1 MAMTETRPETGAT
14 AATASEQAGPSG
26 LEILVGSGDHRT
38 TGVVFIGFSLLFL
51 VISFIV
57 RALVGI
63 DVLTDNGFLGVFG
76 TLSNLSSQ
84 VGLVFVGVVPLILG
98 LAIYVVPMQVGS
110 PAIAFPRAVTLSL
123 WTWVLGAGVFI
134 TSAALKGG
142 IGGGNDD
149 AARLGNVSLGVL
161 LLALGLG
168 TVAVMT
174 TVVAH
179 RPFGMGLA
187 RVPLFSWSMLVGGAV
202 WLLSFG
208 SAFAHIIVG
217 QISQS
222 GAEALAT
229 NFSNGIAWL
238 LRAPSV
244 YMIAIPVL
252 GIAGDVVARAANRRL
267 ANYFV
272 FQTFIGA
279 FAVLSFG
286 AWVQSPTAVRTAV
299 WTVVALL
306 IGLPVLGLLGGLA
319 DTLRRGRVKF
329 DAAVIASLLSLLL
342 LLGAVAAGLLIAL
355 DNAGKGELVGFNSA
369 ELAAAQAFFAVGAAL
384 VGAIAGLFGWSPLIL
399 GRPAKKGAATGAVL
413 LTAGGTALMATT
425 ALIAGLV
432 QLDGKDTGYQ
442 AFGVL
447 GAIGA
452 VVALFGVVAT
462 LAATLGAARTG
473 DEEGA
478 EELSGLTLEWA
489 GSAQPLDAPPVQSA
503 FPLLDTA
510 EENA

>member
-1 MAMTETRPETGAT
+1 MAMTETRPETGAA
-14 AATASEQAGPSG
+14 AATASEQSDPAG
-26 LEILVGSGDHRT
+26 LELLVGSGDHRT
-38 TGVVFIGFSLLFL
+38 TGVVFIGFALLFL
-51 VISFIV
+51 VISLVV

-76 TLSNLSSQ
+76 GLSDLTSQ
-84 VGLVFVGVVPLILG
+84 VGLVLLGVVPLLLG
-98 LAIYVVPMQVGS
+98 LAIYVVPLQVGS
-110 PAIAFPRAVTLSL
+110 PAIAFPRAVSLSL
-123 WTWVLGAGVFI
+123 WAWVLGSGVFI
-134 TSAALKGG
+134 ASAALKGG
-142 IGGGNDD
+142 IGGGDD
-149 AARLGNVSLGVL
+149 AAARLGNVSLGL
-161 LLALGLG
+161 ILLALGLA

-187 RVPLFSWSMLVGGAV
+187 KVPLFSWSMLVGGAIWV
-202 WLLSFG
+202 LSFG
-208 SAFAHIIVG
+208 SAFAHVVVG
-217 QISQS
+217 QITHS
-222 GAEALAT
+222 GAQALAT
-229 NFSNGIAWL
+229 NFSNGLAWL
-238 LRAPSV
+238 LRAPTV

-286 AWVQSPTAVRTAV
+286 AWVQQPTAVRTAV

-306 IGLPVLGLLGGLA
+306 VGLPVLGLLGGLA
-319 DTLRRGRVKF
+319 DSLRHGPVKF
-329 DAAVIASLLSLLL
+329 DAAVVGSFVSLLL

-355 DNAGKGELVGFNSA
+355 DNAGHGQLVGFNGAALSA
-369 ELAAAQAFFAVGAAL
+369 SQAFFAVGAAL
-384 VGAIAGLFGWSPLIL
+384 VGAIAGLFGWSPLIF
-399 GRPAKKGAATGAVL
+399 GRGEKKGAATGAVL
-413 LTAGGTALMATT
+413 LTAGGAALLATASLV
-425 ALIAGLV
+425 AGLV

-442 AFGVL
+442 AFAVL

-452 VVALFGVVAT
+452 VVALLGVVAT
-462 LAATLGAARTG
+462 LVATLGAARAG

-489 GSAQPLDAPPVQSA
+489 GAPRPLDAPPVQSA
-503 FPLLDTA
+503 FPLLDDA